1 MRRMIFTFAG
11 ILTVAFFAMVLS
23 GCNNS
28 SAPTTSQQKP
38 SDPTQPSSAVAVD
51 EHTQDAADP
60 KITAALAKLS
70 GEDRALAV
78 KQKIC
83 PVSGEAL
90 GSMGAPMKVDV
101 KGRAVFICCDGCR
114 EQLLAKPDEY
124 LAKIDK

>member
-1 MRRMIFTFAG
+1 MIFTFAG
-11 ILTVAFFAMVLS
+11 ILMLALFAMVIG
-23 GCNNS
+23 GCSNSAPPTASQKNS
-28 SAPTTSQQKP
+28 SDTSQ
-38 SDPTQPSSAVAVD
+38 SSTAAAAD
-51 EHTQDAADP
+51 EHAQATSDP
-60 KITAALAKLS
+60 KITTALAELS
-70 GEDRALAV
+70 TEDRALAV

-83 PVSGEAL
+83 PVSGERL